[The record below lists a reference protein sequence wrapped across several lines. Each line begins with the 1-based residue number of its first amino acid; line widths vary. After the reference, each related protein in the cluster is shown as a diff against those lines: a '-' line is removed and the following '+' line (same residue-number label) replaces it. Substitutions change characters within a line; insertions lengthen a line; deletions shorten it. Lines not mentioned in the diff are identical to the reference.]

1 MLSASLCLA
10 RIAVG
15 SLVVVLT
22 ARQVVDVAREKVVT
36 VEVAR
41 KMMVV
46 LVGAAIEVCH
56 VDTYIFFL
64 LQSKPNLHLRLLLCK
79 KRHCL
84 PVISLNL
91 QPS

>member
-1 MLSASLCLA
+1 MLSASFSLA
-10 RIAVG
+10 RIAAG
-15 SLVVVLT
+15 SSVVVLT

-56 VDTYIFFL
+56 VDTYIFFCYN
-64 LQSKPNLHLRLLLCK
+64 QTQICIWGFSCVK
-79 KRHCL
+79 
-84 PVISLNL
+84 SDTAS
-91 QPS
+91 Q